1 LVEQLVL
8 VIDHSENAF
17 ANRSENFGWPK
28 AIGSVNIATI
38 FYKLLEGGDADFK
51 ELIQVGAYDG
61 QEFESFEK
69 GLGGVLGL
77 F

>member
-1 LVEQLVL
+1 MVL
-8 VIDHSENAF
+8 VIDHSEDAF
-17 ANRSENFGWPK
+17 ADRSENFGWSK
-28 AIGSVNIATI
+28 AIRPVNIATI
-38 FYKLLEGGDADFK
+38 FHQLLEGSDADFK
-51 ELIQVGAYDG
+51 ELIEVGAYDG

>member
-1 LVEQLVL
+1 VEQLVL
-8 VIDHSENAF
+8 VIDHSEDAF
-17 ANRSENFGWPK
+17 ADSSENFGWTK
-28 AIGSVNIATI
+28 AIGPMNIATI
-38 FYKLLEGGDADFK
+38 FYQLLKGGDADFK
-51 ELIQVGAYDG
+51 ELIEVRTYDS

>member
-1 LVEQLVL
+1 MEQLVL
-8 VIDHSENAF
+8 VIDHSEDAF
-17 ANRSENFGWPK
+17 ADRSENFGGSKP
-28 AIGSVNIATI
+28 IGPVNIATI
-38 FYKLLEGGDADFK
+38 FYQLLEGGDADFK
-51 ELIQVGAYDG
+51 ELIEVGADDG